1 MKNVVL
7 VGVLKDK
14 RDLEILLNK
23 FWYRIPVS
31 HAPKRRFDY
40 LAFYQPLEFAQ
51 DGKCI
56 RYFAKIKNLETLK
69 RIELIPDEP
78 EHELAQEPYYK
89 FSFAKIH
96 KLKTPIRNVVPRRV
110 NFGYTTLEK
119 LKHSKDM
126 LELYSIAPTEQIIQ
140 HLMLDE
146 GISFC
151 AQYYILLS
159 SKKRYR
165 LDFAIFCNKGKIA
178 IECDNQKAHKLKEQ
192 KIFDREK
199 DLILKSRNWDVLRLT
214 EQKIVFKPEY
224 CQRVINSAISK
235 LGGLEKDQNINAKP
249 VTPPHPYNQKRS
261 RRG

>member
-40 LAFYQPLEFAQ
+40 LAFYQPLEFAE

-78 EHELAQEPYYK
+78 EHKLAQEPYRK

-96 KLKTPIRNVVPRRV
+96 QLKEPIRSVVPRRV
-110 NFGYTTLEK
+110 SFGYTTLEK

-140 HLMLDE
+140 RLMLEE
-146 GISFC
+146 GIWFC
-151 AQYYILLS
+151 AQYYVILS

-192 KIFDREK
+192 KILDREK
-199 DLILKSRNWDVLRLT
+199 DLILKSRNWKVLRLT
-214 EQKIVFKPEY
+214 EKKIVFKPED
-224 CQRVINSAISK
+224 CRQIINCAISK
-235 LGGLEKDQNINAKP
+235 LGGLETEYR
-249 VTPPHPYNQKRS
+249 V
-261 RRG
+261 